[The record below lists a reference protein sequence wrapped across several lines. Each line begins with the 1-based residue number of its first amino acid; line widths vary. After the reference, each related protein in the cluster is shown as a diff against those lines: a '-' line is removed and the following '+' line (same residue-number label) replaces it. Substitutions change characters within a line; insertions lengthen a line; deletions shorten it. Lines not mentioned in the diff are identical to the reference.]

1 MDKANKFKL
10 LYKVRADVLDASD
23 AVEAAYVQVDR
34 AKKELQIDYDADRIM
49 KLVYKL
55 REEAAN
61 INDQIEALRAE
72 T

>member
-34 AKKELQIDYDADRIM
+34 AMKELQIDYDAHRLM
-49 KLVYKL
+49 KLVDKL
-55 REEAAN
+55 RDEAAN
-61 INDQIEALRAE
+61 INDRIEELRKP
-72 T
+72 